1 MPGKKSKKSEKRV
14 QSRGW
19 CYTVNN
25 YTDDDIADCMSL
37 YEDDTNATYQII
49 GFEKGDR
56 KGVEHLQCYIHYRNP
71 VRWDTMKKRLHP
83 NHFEAQKSHLNCF
96 AYCYCMDQ
104 GSYYEQ
110 GEVPRQG
117 HRTDL
122 EVIRHRLDEGVPLR
136 DLKKQYFSQW
146 CQYRRAFTEYIEDEK
161 DAKRKSSLIVVYD
174 KESPKSILNLKPYF
188 AGKYLISDMGLP
200 YNAII
205 AYSKNIYDYIIID
218 DSPYL
223 TKYLEETDGN
233 NNYLVNF
240 IRV

>member
-1 MPGKKSKKSEKRV
+1 MPSKKFNKNAR
-14 QSRGW
+14 SRGW

-56 KGVEHLQCYIHYRNP
+56 KGVEHLQCYIHYREA
-71 VRWDTMKKRLHP
+71 VSWSVMRKRLYP
-83 NHFEAQKSHLNCF
+83 NHVEPQKSHLNCF
-96 AYCYCMDQ
+96 AYCYCMD
-104 GSYYEQ
+104 GGNYYEQ

-146 CQYRRAFTEYIEDEK
+146 CQYRRAFNEYIDDEK
-161 DAKRKSSLIVVYD
+161 DAKRKSSLLVIYD
-174 KESPKSILNLKPYF
+174 RECPISLSNLKPYF
-188 AGKYLISDMGLP
+188 TGKYLIFDGLGLP

-205 AYSKNIYDYIIID
+205 TYYKNIYDYIIID
-218 DSPYL
+218 DSPSL
-223 TKYLEETDGN
+223 TKYLDVTDSD
-233 NNYLVNF
+233 NNYLINF